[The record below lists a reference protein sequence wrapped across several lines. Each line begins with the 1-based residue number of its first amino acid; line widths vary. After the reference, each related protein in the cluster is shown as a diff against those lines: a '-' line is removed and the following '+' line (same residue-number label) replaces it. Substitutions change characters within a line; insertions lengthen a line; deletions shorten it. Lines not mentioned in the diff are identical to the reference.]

1 MDSDSTAAT
10 IALATPVYSWQKDV
24 DGMKEELVMI
34 KKGQQENRQTLN
46 ELKDMMARIK
56 MTNAD
61 SLDKLRDYVD
71 WLTESNNMDNIEY
84 EDETKADSKKE

>member
-1 MDSDSTAAT
+1 MDSDSTATT
-10 IALATPVYSWQKDV
+10 IALETPVYSWQKDV
-24 DGMKEELVMI
+24 DGMKEELAMI

-46 ELKDMMARIK
+46 ELKE
-56 MTNAD
+56 MTAENRRN
-61 SLDKLRDYVD
+61 LDKLREYVD